1 MNREEIKKQML
12 ADNFM
17 RNNGKVLC
25 TINILRYQYSELQSV
40 ESVLK
45 TEGVEHWE
53 FMDCINYLSLE
64 GYIRMRDIQT
74 LEPVPELSQNVNYKQ
89 LEAKLS
95 SKGIKLLMKKIKDD
109 AVEV

>member
-17 RNNGKVLC
+17 RNNGKVLY
-25 TINILRYQYSELQSV
+25 TINILRYKYNELQSV

-45 TEGVEHWE
+45 AEGIEHWE

-74 LEPVPELSQNVNYKQ
+74 MQPVQELSQNVNYKQ

-95 SKGIKLLMKKIKDD
+95 SKGIKLLMKKIKDE